1 MVALQ
6 LLSIAGGIGL
16 FLYGIKLFSES
27 TQKLT
32 GDWLREFLKS
42 MTRNRFRG
50 LITGLLIASVIQS
63 SSATTILV
71 VSFVNAGFLRLI
83 EAMSVILGANI
94 GTTITAW
101 LITILGF
108 KIDFTFLLLPIIA
121 ITIPLTFARRRVLKT
136 WGEAILG
143 FSLMFIAISL
153 MRDLMPVIAD
163 PEYGYLFKSLSSWG
177 YGSYFLFLLAG
188 LILTMIF
195 QNSLSVFIVTIL
207 LANAGWVNLECA
219 FSIVIGAN
227 VGASIATVIASR
239 KANSSARQTAMA
251 HMYFN
256 LFGVVWSMSLLVLIT
271 RFFNGFEFLYNDYQ
285 EFNYPIALSMFHSA
299 FNLFNALFLIGFTE
313 PISLLISSQIQQEK
327 KERSNSKL
335 THLKIGLLSTPDA
348 SIFQARKETIVF
360 AEKVQKMFQ
369 DVVTVSTI
377 QKTNDYSPLAKRII
391 SSEDDANIVE
401 KEIAQYL
408 TKVGEVRL
416 SEANSRRI
424 RALYKMVDDI
434 ESIADSNINILEAYK
449 RKNKGELIF
458 PERVENNIA
467 LMFHMVDDA
476 INNMVAMLT
485 NDEELPLSLA
495 QDMERDINNFRD
507 ILKSEHLDNLQKG
520 VYNYDVG
527 IVYNDVISQCERIG
541 DYTINVVES
550 YKNLY

>member
-27 TQKLT
+27 IQKIS
-32 GDWLREFLKS
+32 GDWLREILKS

-50 LITGLLIASVIQS
+50 LLTGLLIASIIQS

-71 VSFVNAGFLRLI
+71 VSFVNAGFMRLA
-83 EAMSVILGANI
+83 EAITVILGANV

-101 LITILGF
+101 IVSLLGF
-108 KIDFTFLLLPIIA
+108 KLDFTILLLPLIA
-121 ITIPLTFARRRVLKT
+121 LSIPLTFSPRRGLKT

-143 FSLMFIAISL
+143 FSLMFIAVSL
-153 MRDLMPVIAD
+153 MRDLMPVISN
-163 PEYGYLFKSLSSWG
+163 PEAHSFFESLTSWG
-177 YGSYFLFLLAG
+177 YGSYFLFFAFGIILTIIFQSSLSIFVLIVLMAMAGWLSFECAISALVGANIGASVSTLLASLRANSTAKQAALAHLLFNIFG
-188 LILTMIF
+188 GVWMMALIP
-195 QNSLSVFIVTIL
+195 
-207 LANAGWVNLECA
+207 
-219 FSIVIGAN
+219 
-227 VGASIATVIASR
+227 VIADR
-239 KANSSARQTAMA
+239 CNRMD
-251 HMYFN
+251 F
-256 LFGVVWSMSLLVLIT
+256 LI
-271 RFFNGFEFLYNDYQ
+271 NDYQ
-285 EFNYPIALSMFHSA
+285 EFDFPIALALVHSA
-299 FNLFNALFLIGFTE
+299 FNLVNAILFIGFTE
-313 PISLLISSQIQQEK
+313 PISNLIGTIVKHDK
-327 KERSNSKL
+327 KDVVKSKL

-348 SIFQARKETIVF
+348 SIFQARRETIIF
-360 AEKVQKMFQ
+360 TEKVQKMFQ
-369 DVVTVSTI
+369 DVVRISTVKDGKEFDLI
-377 QKTNDYSPLAKRII
+377 DKRINA
-391 SSEDDANIVE
+391 SEDDSNLIE

-434 ESIADSNINILEAYK
+434 ESIADSNLNILGAYEIK
-449 RKNKGELIF
+449 YQRKLVF

-476 INNMVAMLT
+476 INNMVTMLT
-485 NDEELPLSLA
+485 NDQEFPLSVA

-520 VYNYDVG
+520 IYNYDIG
-527 IVYNDVISQCERIG
+527 IVYNDIISQCERIG

-550 YKNLY
+550 FNNLY

>member
-6 LLSIAGGIGL
+6 LLSIVGGIGL

-32 GDWLREFLKS
+32 GDWLREVLKS

-50 LITGLLIASVIQS
+50 LLTGLLIASVIQS
-63 SSATTILV
+63 SSATTIMV
-71 VSFVNAGFLRLI
+71 VSFVNAGFLRLV
-83 EAMSVILGANI
+83 EAISVILGANI

-108 KIDFTFLLLPIIA
+108 KIDFGFVMLPLIA
-121 ITIPLTFARRRVLKT
+121 ITIPLIFARRRILKT

-143 FSLMFIAISL
+143 FSLMFIAIAL

-163 PEYGYLFKSLSSWG
+163 PEYDYLFKSITGWG
-177 YGSYFLFLLAG
+177 YGSYFLFLIAG
-188 LILTMIF
+188 LILTMLF
-195 QNSLSVFIVTIL
+195 QSSLSVFIVTVL

-219 FSIVIGAN
+219 FSIIIGAN
-227 VGASIATVIASR
+227 VGASLATVLASK
-239 KANSSARQTAMA
+239 KANSSARQAAMA
-251 HMYFN
+251 HLYFN
-256 LFGVVWSMSLLVLIT
+256 LFGVVWSMSILLLIT
-271 RFFNGFEFLYNDYQ
+271 RLFDGMEFLYNGFQ
-285 EFNYPIALSMFHSA
+285 EFNYPIALSIFHSA
-299 FNLFNALFLIGFTE
+299 FNLLNAISLIGFTN
-313 PISLLISSQIQQEK
+313 PISRLINTQIKQDK
-327 KERSNSKL
+327 TAKGTSKL

-348 SIFQARKETIVF
+348 SIFQARRETIVF

-369 DVVTVSTI
+369 DVVHVSTL
-377 QKTNDYSPLAKRII
+377 QKTNDYTPLAKRII
-391 SSEDDANIVE
+391 SSEDEANTIE

-434 ESIADSNINILEAYK
+434 ESIADSNINILDAYK
-449 RKNKGELIF
+449 RKNKGALVF

-467 LMFHMVDDA
+467 LMFHMVNDA
-476 INNMVAMLT
+476 IDNMLAVLT
-485 NDEELPLSLA
+485 NDDELPLSLA

-507 ILKSEHLDNLQKG
+507 ILKSEHLDNLQRG
-520 VYNYDVG
+520 IYNYDAG

-550 YKNLY
+550 FKNLY